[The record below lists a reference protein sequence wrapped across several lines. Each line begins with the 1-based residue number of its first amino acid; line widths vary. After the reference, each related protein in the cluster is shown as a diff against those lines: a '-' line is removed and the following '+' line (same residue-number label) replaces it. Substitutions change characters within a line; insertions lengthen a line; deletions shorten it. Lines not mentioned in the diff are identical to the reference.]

1 MKTMTSFR
9 ARVRNGRLI
18 LDVPTDLPEGKE
30 VDLVAAVDHLADM
43 TEDERQALAGEIAA
57 AQAEYEAGHGFDIE
71 DLLQQLGKP

>member
-30 VDLVAAVDHLADM
+30 VDLVAAAHHLADM
-43 TEDERQALAGEIAA
+43 TEDERQALAAEIAA
-57 AQAEYEAGHGFDIE
+57 AQAEYEAGHGSDIK
-71 DLLQQLGKP
+71 DLLKQLGRP

>member
-30 VDLVAAVDHLADM
+30 IDLVWAVDHLADM
-43 TEDERQALAGEIAA
+43 TEGERQALAAEIAA
-57 AQAEYEAGHGFDIE
+57 GQAEYEAGHGIDIE